1 MSYTPT
7 AIEVAFRAALVPA
20 LPAGV
25 PLIFANQDGPAPAQT
40 YATLL
45 VTLDAPQGLR
55 TQETSDAA
63 GTAPDTHLSRI
74 GQQRT
79 TQISVQVF
87 GPNAYAAA
95 SSLAALYEHPQIVYA
110 AHLLGVELTGCD
122 GTQRIPA
129 ALTTETEDRWLV
141 TLRGAYHLT
150 AALDVAA
157 VETVVGTLYLD
168 GDADPAGTLTV
179 TAPE

>member
-7 AIEVAFRAALVPA
+7 AIEIAYRATLAA
-20 LPAGV
+20 IMPAGV
-25 PLIFANQDGPAPAQT
+25 PLIYANQDAPAPAQT
-40 YATLL
+40 YATIL
-45 VTLDAPQGLR
+45 VTLDTPQGLR
-55 TQETSDAA
+55 TQEVSVTA

-79 TQISVQVF
+79 VQISVQCF

-95 SSLAALYEHPQIVYA
+95 SRIAALYEHPLVSYD
-110 AHLLGVELTGCD
+110 AHQRGVELTGCT
-122 GTQRIPA
+122 GIQRIPA

-141 TLRGAYHLT
+141 TLTGAYHRT
-150 AALDVAA
+150 DALDVAP
-157 VETVVGTLYLD
+157 VETVVGTLYVND
-168 GDADPAGTLTV
+168 DPDPAATFTV